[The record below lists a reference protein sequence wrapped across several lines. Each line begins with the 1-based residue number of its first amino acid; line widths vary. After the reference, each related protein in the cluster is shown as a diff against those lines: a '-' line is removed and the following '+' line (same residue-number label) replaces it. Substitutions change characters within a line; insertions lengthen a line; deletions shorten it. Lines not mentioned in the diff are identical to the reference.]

1 MPTYTFNNVN
11 YEYTVGS
18 GTATVITSSGV
29 SGNLTFL
36 PSFVIGSE
44 TFNVNNINPYAFNNV
59 TAITSVTIPSFIT
72 TIGDYAFQGC
82 TGIVKITLNKDLPNY
97 ATIFHQVNN
106 VGLEV
111 IFDYAGI
118 ASDAFKSRSNLT
130 TVTIGPNITSIAA
143 TAFQSSGLVTVTTLG
158 SITSIQTRAFENCQK
173 LTSITI
179 PPACTT
185 IGDFAFQGCTTLTSI
200 TLNAFVANFKNAF
213 NNVNNV
219 GMHITFNYT
228 GVIFDGMCSNLN
240 NLASVT
246 IGPSITSIGTEAF
259 VNCSSLTS
267 ITIPSSVTSIDDNAF
282 IGTTGLLNVYFNG
295 SSIPTIGANNFNIIG
310 DTAWYL
316 PQVSSSDISRLSMFT
331 NKYSVP
337 TAPTITSV
345 NGLSI
350 SFTQPPGANPS
361 ITNYYY
367 SIDGTN
373 YTDLSPAQTSSPLTI
388 PVTGLNFGSLYT
400 YRIKAFNTVSTSTA
414 SNGIAKT
421 MTTIIP
427 CFKDDT
433 KILTDKGYVHIKDL
447 KNGDLIETFVHG
459 LKPITAIGRKQII
472 HLATNDRN
480 PEQLYKYTNDTH
492 SSIFEDLIITGRH
505 AILVDDFVSDEQRE
519 NVSNFYKGVLKT
531 DDKYLLPSS
540 LDNTSTVYEV
550 TGEYNVYHLALQ
562 NDDENKNY
570 GIYANGLLVETA
582 SEGYLKNRSNMELIE

>member
-1 MPTYTFNNVN
+1 MPTYIFNSIN

-36 PSFVIGSE
+36 PSFVINSE

-72 TIGDYAFQGC
+72 TIGDFAFQGC
-82 TGIVKITLNKDLPNY
+82 TGLTRITLNKNLSNY
-97 ATIFHQVNN
+97 STIFHEVNN

-111 IFDYAGI
+111 IFDYVGL
-118 ASDAFKSRSNLT
+118 ASDDFKGRSNLT
-130 TVTIGPNITSIAA
+130 TVTIGPNITSI
-143 TAFQSSGLVTVTTLG
+143 
-158 SITSIQTRAFENCQK
+158 QTRAFENCQN

-179 PPACTT
+179 PSSCTT
-185 IGDFAFQGCTTLTSI
+185 VGDFAFQGCTTLTSI

-240 NLASVT
+240 NLAIVT

-267 ITIPSSVTSIDDNAF
+267 IIIPSSVTSIGNDAF

-295 SSIPTIGANNFNIIG
+295 SSIPTIGANNFNITG

-316 PQVSSSDISRLSMFT
+316 PQVVSSDISRLSMFT
-331 NKYSVP
+331 NKYSIP
-337 TAPTITSV
+337 AAPIITSV

-350 SFTQPPGANPS
+350 SFTQSPGASPS

-373 YTDLSPAQTSSPLTI
+373 YTALSPVQTSSPLTI
-388 PVTGLNFGSLYT
+388 PVTGLIFGSLYT

-480 PEQLYKYTNDTH
+480 PEQLYKYTSATH
-492 SSIFEDLIITGRH
+492 SALFEDLIITGRH

-519 NVSNFYKGVLKT
+519 NVSNFYKGVFKT

>member
-1 MPTYTFNNVN
+1 MPTYTFNSIN

-29 SGNLTFL
+29 SGDLTFL
-36 PSFVIGSE
+36 ASFVIDSE

-72 TIGDYAFQGC
+72 TMGDFAFQGC
-82 TGIVKITLNKDLPNY
+82 TGLTRITLNKNLSNY
-97 ATIFHQVNN
+97 STIFHEVNN

-111 IFDYAGI
+111 IFDYVGL
-118 ASDAFKSRSNLT
+118 ASDAFKGRSNLT
-130 TVTIGPNITSIAA
+130 TVTIGPNITSI
-143 TAFQSSGLVTVTTLG
+143 
-158 SITSIQTRAFENCQK
+158 QTRAFENCQN

-179 PPACTT
+179 PSSCTT
-185 IGDFAFQGCTTLTSI
+185 VGDFAFQGCTALTSI

-228 GVIFDGMCSNLN
+228 GVIFDGMCYNLN

-246 IGPSITSIGTEAF
+246 IGSSITSIGTEAF
-259 VNCSSLTS
+259 ANCSSLTS
-267 ITIPSSVTSIDDNAF
+267 IIIPSSVTSIGNDAF

-295 SSIPTIGANNFNIIG
+295 SSIPTIGANNFNITG

-316 PQVSSSDISRLSMFT
+316 PQVVSSDISRLSMFT
-331 NKYSVP
+331 NTYSVP

-345 NGLSI
+345 DGLSI
-350 SFTQPPGANPS
+350 SFTQSPGASPS

-373 YTDLSPAQTSSPLTI
+373 YTALSPVQTSSPLTI
-388 PVTGLNFGSLYT
+388 PVTGLKFGSLYT

-433 KILTDKGYVHIKDL
+433 KILTDKGYVHIKNL

-480 PEQLYKYTNDTH
+480 PEQLYKYTSATH
-492 SSIFEDLIITGRH
+492 SALFEDLIITGRH
-505 AILVDDFVSDEQRE
+505 AILVDDFVSDEQRD
-519 NVSNFYKGVLKT
+519 NVSNFYKGVFKT

>member
-1 MPTYTFNNVN
+1 MPTYTFNSIN

-36 PSFVIGSE
+36 PSFVINSE

-72 TIGDYAFQGC
+72 TIGDFAFQGC
-82 TGIVKITLNKDLPNY
+82 TGITRITLNKNLSNY
-97 ATIFHQVNN
+97 STIFHEVNN

-111 IFDYAGI
+111 IFDYVGL
-118 ASDAFKSRSNLT
+118 ASDAFKGRSNLT
-130 TVTIGPNITSIAA
+130 TVTIGPN
-143 TAFQSSGLVTVTTLG
+143 
-158 SITSIQTRAFENCQK
+158 ITSIQTRAFENCQK

-179 PPACTT
+179 PSSCTT
-185 IGDFAFQGCTTLTSI
+185 VGDFAFQGCTTLTSI
-200 TLNAFVANFKNAF
+200 TLNAFVANFKNVF

-219 GMHITFNYT
+219 GMRITFNYT

-267 ITIPSSVTSIDDNAF
+267 IIIPSSVTSIGNDAF

-295 SSIPTIGANNFNIIG
+295 SSIPTIGANNFNITG

-316 PQVSSSDISRLSMFT
+316 PQVVSSDISRLSMFT
-331 NKYSVP
+331 NTYSVP

-350 SFTQPPGANPS
+350 SFTQSPGASPS

-373 YTDLSPAQTSSPLTI
+373 YTALSPAQTSSPLTI

-480 PEQLYKYTNDTH
+480 PEQLYKYTSATH
-492 SSIFEDLIITGRH
+492 SALFEDLIITGRH

-519 NVSNFYKGVLKT
+519 NVSNFYKGVFKT

>member
-1 MPTYTFNNVN
+1 MPTYTFNSIN

-29 SGNLTFL
+29 SGDLTFL
-36 PSFVIGSE
+36 PSFVIDSE

-82 TGIVKITLNKDLPNY
+82 TGLVKITLNKDLPNY

-111 IFDYAGI
+111 IFDYVGV
-118 ASDAFKSRSNLT
+118 ASVAFKGRSNLT

-158 SITSIQTRAFENCQK
+158 SITTIQTRAFENCQK

-179 PPACTT
+179 PPSCTT
-185 IGDFAFQGCTTLTSI
+185 IADFAFQACSTLTSI
-200 TLNAFVANFKNAF
+200 TLNAYVANFKNAF

-219 GMHITFNYT
+219 GMQITFNYT
-228 GVIFDGMCSNLN
+228 GAIFDGMCYNLN
-240 NLASVT
+240 NLVSVT
-246 IGPSITSIGTEAF
+246 IGPNITSIGAEAF
-259 VNCSSLTS
+259 TNCSSLTS
-267 ITIPSSVTSIDDNAF
+267 IIIPSSVTSIGNSAF
-282 IGTTGLLNVYFNG
+282 NQTGILNVYFNG
-295 SSIPTIGANNFNIIG
+295 SSIPTIGTNNFNLTG

-316 PQVSSSDISRLSMFT
+316 PEVGSSDISRLSMFT
-331 NKYSVP
+331 NIYSVP

-350 SFTQPPGANPS
+350 SFTQSVGASPS
-361 ITNYYY
+361 ISNYSY
-367 SIDGTN
+367 SIDGTT
-373 YTDLSPAQTSSPLTI
+373 YTALSPAQTSSPLTI
-388 PVTGLNFGSLYT
+388 PVTGLKFGSLYT

-421 MTTIIP
+421 MTTIVP

-433 KILTDKGYVHIKDL
+433 KILTDKGYIQIKDL

-459 LKPITAIGRKQII
+459 LKPITAIGRKQVI

-505 AILVDDFVSDEQRE
+505 AILVDDFVSDEQRD

-531 DDKYLLPSS
+531 DGKYLLPSS
-540 LDNTSTVYEV
+540 LDVTSNVYEV